1 MATMATPITVR
12 GICDAY
18 RTGSERLRGL
28 LREMYRGLRLE
39 FDAIDVEEER
49 LQRIGAFPTG
59 T

>member
-18 RTGSERLRGL
+18 RAGSARLRGL

-39 FDAIDVEEER
+39 FDAIEVEEER
-49 LQRIGAFPTG
+49 QQRIGALPSSA
-59 T
+59 